1 MSRPTTCCSG
11 DCNQGRLC
19 PQRPRVALID
29 TALALVIG
37 VALALSL
44 VSWWCS

>member
-1 MSRPTTCCSG
+1 MNRATCCNHAC
-11 DCNQGRLC
+11 DQGRLC

-37 VALALSL
+37 VALALAL
-44 VSWWCS
+44 VTWWTS